1 MSVNI
6 KVCMMYTYVLNECLL
21 FSKEK
26 EKNVYLVR
34 RDNIAAFIIQNML
47 NLGKTWDIAI
57 FSIFML
63 DLI

>member
-1 MSVNI
+1 
-6 KVCMMYTYVLNECLL
+6 MYLYVLECLL

-57 FSIFML
+57 FSCL
-63 DLI
+63 T